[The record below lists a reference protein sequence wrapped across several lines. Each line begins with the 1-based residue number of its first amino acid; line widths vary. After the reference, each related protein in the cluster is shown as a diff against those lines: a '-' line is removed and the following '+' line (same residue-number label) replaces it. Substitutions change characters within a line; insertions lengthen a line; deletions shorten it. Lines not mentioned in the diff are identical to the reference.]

1 MNDFITKFLAEMLE
15 RFKTSNPKTFA
26 ISALAVLTLTYSAQQ
41 GTLLGLYS
49 LPEAVSA
56 FIKWV
61 GPLLGTLMSTQT
73 FAFLSGK
80 SRAARKS

>member
-26 ISALAVLTLTYSAQQ
+26 VSALVVLTLTYSAQQ

-49 LPEAVSA
+49 LPEAFTAV
-56 FIKWV
+56 IKWV
-61 GPLLGTLMSTQT
+61 GPLLGTLISTST
-73 FAFLSGK
+73 FKFLSPK
-80 SRAARKS
+80 SQAARKS